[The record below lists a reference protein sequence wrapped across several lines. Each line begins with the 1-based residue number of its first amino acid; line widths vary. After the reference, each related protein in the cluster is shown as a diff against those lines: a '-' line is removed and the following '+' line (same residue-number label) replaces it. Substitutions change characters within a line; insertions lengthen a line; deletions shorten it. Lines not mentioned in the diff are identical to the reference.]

1 MEELRDK
8 EIEIYRELM
17 EPPDQF
23 REGFGPRV
31 LLGTL
36 FVGFVMLPGAI
47 YLGLLVGQNLGPAAE
62 WTTIILFAEAARRSF
77 TSLRKQEIYLIFY
90 IAGSLTALNGALALS
105 GGPFAWPIWNVYFK
119 TSPAAA
125 AFAEDIPSW
134 VVPTF
139 DSGALN
145 TRSFLQ
151 HAWLIPILVMMAG
164 QVLSRLNWFSAAY
177 LLFRVTSD
185 LERLPF
191 PMAPVAAQG
200 ATALAEA
207 QSKTET
213 WRWRV
218 FSIGSMI
225 GLAFGALYAGVPAL
239 TGAVLKR
246 PIHILPIP
254 WIDFTTGTENLL
266 PAVPM
271 GLDTNLGTVMI
282 GFVLPFWLVVG

>member
-1 MEELRDK
+1 MAELRDR

-17 EPPDQF
+17 QPP
-23 REGFGPRV
+23 EGFCEGFSSRV

-77 TSLRKQEIYLIFY
+77 ASLSKQEIYLIFY

-105 GGPFAWPIWNVYFK
+105 GGPFAGPIWNVYFK

-125 AFAEDIPSW
+125 AFAHDIPAW
-134 VVPTF
+134 VVPTYE
-139 DSGALN
+139 SGALD
-145 TRSFLQ
+145 TRSFVQ
-151 HAWLIPILVMMAG
+151 HAWLLPIVVMVVG

-177 LLFRVTSD
+177 VLFRVTSD

-200 ATALAEA
+200 ATALAET
-207 QSKTET
+207 QSPTET
-213 WRWRV
+213 WRWQV
-218 FSIGSMI
+218 FSIGSMV
-225 GLAFGALYAGVPAL
+225 GLAFGAVYAG
-239 TGAVLKR
+239 
-246 PIHILPIP
+246 
-254 WIDFTTGTENLL
+254 GT
-266 PAVPM
+266 
-271 GLDTNLGTVMI
+271 GLDGRGAEAADQHTAYPLDR
-282 GFVLPFWLVVG
+282 PHD